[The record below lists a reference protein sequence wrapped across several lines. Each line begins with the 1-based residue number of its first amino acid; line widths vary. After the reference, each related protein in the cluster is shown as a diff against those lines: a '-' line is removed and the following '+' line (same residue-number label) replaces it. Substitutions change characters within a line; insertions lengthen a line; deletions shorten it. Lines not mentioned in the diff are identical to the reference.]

1 MGLLFLFDY
10 SIVAIGAVG
19 FAYQAFCIIVGLFGK
34 PVIFLDA
41 PPKNYAII
49 ISARN
54 ESAVISHLLES
65 IADQDYDANF
75 LDVWVCADNCDD
87 NTAQICRDAG
97 AFVVERFNKQ
107 LVGKGYSLSYL
118 FDNMQNGTFG
128 ESEVQSGPDN
138 MTKSQVRAR
147 TRKYEA
153 FLILDADNL
162 LEKNYI
168 TEMNKA
174 FSAGNKIV
182 TSYRNSK
189 NFSSNWISSGSAL
202 WFVRESRLLNNSRM
216 MIGAS
221 CHVGGTGFMFAR
233 SIMERNNGWK
243 HHLLTEDLEFTMDCV
258 LNGDKVGYCGTAM
271 LYDEQPITFSQSW
284 RQRLR
289 WSKGF
294 LQVFR
299 NYGPKLIKK
308 AFQTGSFSCL
318 DLTILIFPWVFLE
331 VIRIF
336 IGSIYIALGFVSPQ
350 SQFNSLTQ
358 MGMTILS
365 GGALLLIIACI
376 TIISERKKI
385 GASRSELL
393 AYLMA
398 FPLYVLSYIPISFV
412 AIFSK
417 VEWKPIKHGLSA
429 DTAKDKAIKGGK

>member
-1 MGLLFLFDY
+1 VGLLSLFDY
-10 SIVAIGAVG
+10 SIVVIGAIS
-19 FAYQAFCIIVGLFGK
+19 FAYQAFCIIVGLFAK
-34 PVIFLDA
+34 PALFPDA
-41 PPKNYAII
+41 PPKHYAII

-54 ESAVISHLLES
+54 ERSVISHLLKS
-65 IADQDYDANF
+65 IADQDYDKDF

-87 NTAQICRDAG
+87 DTAQICRDMG

-107 LVGKGYSLSYL
+107 LVGKGYALSYL
-118 FDNMQNGTFG
+118 FENMQNGSFG
-128 ESEVQSGPDN
+128 ESEVQTGPG
-138 MTKSQVRAR
+138 MMAAEKVRAR
-147 TRKYEA
+147 TREYEA

-162 LEKNYI
+162 LETNYI

-243 HHLLTEDLEFTMDCV
+243 HHLLTEDLEFTMDSV
-258 LNGDKVGYCGTAM
+258 LHGDKVAYCGTAI

-308 AFQTGSFSCL
+308 VFQTGNFSCL
-318 DLTILIFPWVFLE
+318 DLTLLMFPWIFLE
-331 VIRIF
+331 VIRIT
-336 IGSIYIALGFVSPQ
+336 IGALYVLFGFVPPQ
-350 SQFNSLTQ
+350 SQLNSLSQ
-358 MGMTILS
+358 MSIATLR
-365 GGALLLIIACI
+365 GGVLLMVIACI
-376 TIISERKKI
+376 TIVSERKRI
-385 GASRSELL
+385 GARELELL
-393 AYLMA
+393 AYLVA
-398 FPLYVLSYIPISFV
+398 FPLYVLSYIPISLV

-417 VEWKPIKHGLSA
+417 VEWKPITHGVNVDA
-429 DTAKDKAIKGGK
+429 KTAAKKGTR